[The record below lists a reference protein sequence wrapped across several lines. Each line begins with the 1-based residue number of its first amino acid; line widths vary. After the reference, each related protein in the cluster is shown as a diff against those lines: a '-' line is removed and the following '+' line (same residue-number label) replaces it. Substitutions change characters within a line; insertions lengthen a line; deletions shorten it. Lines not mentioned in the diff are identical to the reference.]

1 MKKIFPV
8 CCAAIFAAVVSSAFA
23 ADVSDAAELG
33 GADSPQ
39 IVPLWPAG
47 APGSEARR
55 NEPEKIVGK
64 NVSNIHFPTLA
75 IYLPEK
81 AKATDCAVIVCPGGG
96 HRNLVMQK
104 EGYDIAR
111 WLSDHGLVAFVLKN
125 RLARDDA
132 TPAGTPQPYT
142 IERDALADAQ
152 RAIRLVRTH
161 AAEWG
166 VDPTKVGIIGFSAG
180 GEVAALA
187 AAHPDAGDATAVD
200 PIDRASAAPAF
211 QGLIYP
217 GQSQKIH
224 PVKGAAPAFLACGA
238 DDRPDIS
245 EGLPKVYLLFKQAG
259 VPVELH
265 IYAGVGHGFGLR
277 PGPAADW
284 ADRFLAWLG
293 TEKLV
298 PRPASGQ

>member
-1 MKKIFPV
+1 MKKILTV
-8 CCAAIFAAVVSSAFA
+8 CFAAMVAAVVSRAFA
-23 ADVSDAAELG
+23 TDVASGAKLS
-33 GADSPQ
+33 GADSHQ
-39 IVPLWPAG
+39 VLPLWPAG
-47 APGSEARR
+47 AHGSEARK
-55 NEPEKIVGK
+55 NEPEKIVG
-64 NVSNIHFPTLA
+64 NSVSNIHFPTLTV
-75 IYLPEK
+75 YLPEK
-81 AKATDCAVIVCPGGG
+81 AKATGCAVIVCPGGG

-152 RAIRLVRTH
+152 RAIRLVRTR
-161 AAEWG
+161 AVEWG
-166 VDPTKVGIIGFSAG
+166 VDPTRVGIIGFSAG
-180 GEVAALA
+180 GELAALA
-187 AAHPDAGDATAVD
+187 AAHPDAGDGSAAD
-200 PIDRASAAPAF
+200 PIDRVSAAPAF

-217 GQSQKIH
+217 GQTQKIH

-245 EGLPKVYLLFKQAG
+245 EGLPKVYLLFKEAG

-293 TEKLV
+293 TEKLIA
-298 PRPASGQ
+298 PPAAGR